1 MNALEVAEPPT
12 TTPATVTTTF
22 CTPAAPAGINAVIC
36 VPVTVGLVTGL
47 PPMVTVAPIKFVP
60 VIVRGVPPEVGPDS
74 GLIKAI
80 LGSVASV

>member
-1 MNALEVAEPPT
+1 MNAFEVAEPPT

-22 CTPAAPAGINAVIC
+22 FMPSVPAGINAVIC

-47 PPMVTVAPIKFVP
+47 PPMVTVAPVKFVP
-60 VIVRGVPPEVGPDS
+60 VIVSGVPPEVGPDS
-74 GLIKAI
+74 GLIEAM